1 MQGWLNE
8 EGRQAVFSRIKF
20 IPSTG
25 EIVRAVGVS
34 ALAIALAVYVLVT
47 HQSHAAHVAMAAVV
61 LVVMASTLLHVS
73 RAVRLLH
80 LQQDEARQAGKHAE
94 QHYFKVLRRVLG
106 ALEAREPYTRGRSKR
121 IGYLARRVA
130 EELGLDH
137 DLCRLLDMAGQ
148 VHDIGLLA
156 VPDAILNKPSRLGA
170 VEFRNMGKHS
180 DASCDI
186 LKPLTFLADVLPAI
200 RYHHERMNGT
210 GYPFGLSGDDI
221 PLTARILAVVDAYD
235 AMTHDRPHRAA
246 LSDFEALEELERC
259 APAGYDPDCV
269 AALGKVMRNRQLRHA
284 HAAHAPADAPAEGPA
299 EELAVS

>member
-1 MQGWLNE
+1 MLTKIRFVPG
-8 EGRQAVFSRIKF
+8 A
-20 IPSTG
+20 G
-25 EIVRAVGVS
+25 EIVRAVGIS

-47 HQSHAAHVAMAAVV
+47 HKSHAAHVAMGAIV

-73 RAVRLLH
+73 RSVRMLH
-80 LQQDEARQAGKHAE
+80 LQQDEARQAGRHAE
-94 QHYFKVLRRVLG
+94 HHYFKVLRRVLA

-130 EELGLDH
+130 EQLGLDY
-137 DLCRLLDMAGQ
+137 DQCRLLDMAGQ

-156 VPDAILNKPSRLGA
+156 VPDSILNKPTRLGA
-170 VEFRNMGKHS
+170 VEFRNMGRHS

-186 LKPLTFLADVLPAI
+186 LRPLTFLADVLPAI

-246 LSDFEALEELERC
+246 LSDVDALEELERC
-259 APAGYDPDCV
+259 APAGYDADCV
-269 AALGKVMRNRQLRHA
+269 AALGEVMRNRQLRRA
-284 HAAHAPADAPAEGPA
+284 HAAPDPADAPIAGPA